1 MENYDKSNYVKCN
14 LWRVT
19 YGKSIMSSV
28 IMAKILWQMKLSRID
43 GSQTP
48 FVRIHYIAPERLK
61 NFLAQPVEADY
72 QSVYISSLL
81 ALTFLCL

>member
-1 MENYDKSNYVKCN
+1 MTKV
-14 LWRVT
+14 
-19 YGKSIMSSV
+19 IMSSV
-28 IMAKILWQMKLSRID
+28 TYGVLLMAKVLCQVAKILWQMKLSRID